1 MVNYKEMSLGC
12 THITSENVIK
22 INDTYTL
29 VILLTRTS
37 YCTSKRRIL
46 SRNRQQRI
54 PDDLAINQH
63 KLVPTLK
70 GKYHRNPFWKNTSIG
85 YINQHK

>member
-1 MVNYKEMSLGC
+1 MVNYKEMSLSC

-37 YCTSKRRIL
+37 YCTIKRIL
-46 SRNRQQRI
+46 SRNCQQRI

-63 KLVPTLK
+63 KLVLTLM
-70 GKYHRNPFWKNTSIG
+70 GKYHRNLFWKNTSIG